1 MNRLKEIGRRLFYLG
16 RQPHFNRELDD
27 EVQFHIETRADELER
42 TGIPRREALVQAGR
56 EFGSTVRMR
65 EQTRAAWQIKWID
78 DLLSDLRYALRALRR
93 NPGFAAAAIFSL
105 ALGIGANTTMFS
117 LTMEFLFSRPSCRNP
132 ETLRSIQIGGNSAAE
147 VRDWRFLRSAHI
159 FADVAGSFE
168 EAESNWRNGENTYR
182 LSVMPVTDN
191 FFNMVG
197 VPVAFGRAIQP
208 GEQYTVVLSHGF
220 WQRRLSGDP
229 NVLGKVLVLDGRHYT
244 VVGVLPRD
252 TRTLIG
258 FGFAP
263 ELYFPVLREDELV
276 SLVARLPEG
285 MTRAQAFGRLRAAGN
300 ELNKVHPRSRNY
312 SWADG
317 IRVAPVAGLE
327 RLDEFGLGPFA
338 AFFGMLMIV
347 VGLVLLIA
355 CANVSSLLLARA
367 SSRRQELAIRLAI
380 GAGRGRIV
388 RQLLAESLLLAL
400 VGTTAGLLLNIWL
413 TSLMNRVQLPV
424 PVPIQLLIRPDWRLL
439 LYSVCVALIS
449 ALVAGLMPALKA
461 TRGGVSEA
469 LKIQQGQVGHQ
480 RWTLRNALVV
490 GQIAISIVL
499 LATGFLFI
507 RNMTKALTMHPG
519 FDVEHT
525 VWAYMRLVPEKYFPN
540 KDSGPEKARALIRD
554 ALDQLR
560 ALRGVEA
567 ASIARAVPLNDHV
580 TVGTDFRTERSQNP
594 IQVDFNYNFVGPGYF
609 RTMGI
614 PILQG
619 REFVV
624 SDRSGSAEIVII
636 NENLAQRLFGNA
648 NPVGRT
654 IYWDGRPLT
663 VVGLAKNSKYFTL
676 GEENPQALYSSYLR
690 EGGSIVNLHFVIR
703 AIGAPQGVVRSI
715 SRTLGELDPS
725 AAVEVKPLRDSLGFA
740 FLPSRVGAGLLGT
753 MGLLG
758 LALASIGL
766 YGVLAYAV
774 SRRIREIGLRIAL
787 GADSIAIVGMIVR
800 QSLSLLIVGVTIG
813 LGIAAFA
820 TRPLAMFLVP
830 ELSPADPITFLS
842 VVGVLL
848 VVALAATAGPVLRA
862 VRVDP
867 MTALRYE

>member
-1 MNRLKEIGRRLFYLG
+1 MNWLKEIARRLFYLG
-16 RQPHFNRELDD
+16 RRPNFDSELED
-27 EVQFHIETRADELER
+27 EIQFHVETRAHELAE
-42 TGIPRREALVQAGR
+42 TGVARREALAQAER
-56 EFGSTVRMR
+56 EFGSRVRMR
-65 EQTRAAWQIKWID
+65 EQTRAAWEIQWME
-78 DLLSDLRYALRALRR
+78 DLLADVRYASRALLR

-117 LTMEFLFSRPSCRNP
+117 LTMEFLFSRPSCRDP
-132 ETLRSIQIGGNSAAE
+132 ETLRSIQIGGNSAAA
-147 VRDWRFLRSAHI
+147 VRDWRFLRSAHV

-168 EAESNWRNGENTYR
+168 EAEANWRNGEDTYR

-191 FFNMVG
+191 FFDMVG
-197 VPVAFGRAIQP
+197 VPLAFGRAIQP
-208 GEQYTVVLSHGF
+208 GEQYTAVLSHGF

-229 NVLGKVLVLDGRHYT
+229 HVLGKALVLDGRHYT

-263 ELYFPVLREDELV
+263 ELYFPVLREDEPV

-285 MTRAQAFGRLRAAGN
+285 MTRAQAFARLQAACK
-300 ELNKVHPRSRNY
+300 ELNKVHPRSQNY

-327 RLDEFGLGPFA
+327 RLDELGLGPFA

-388 RQLLAESLLLAL
+388 RQLLAESLLLAGL
-400 VGTTAGLLLNIWL
+400 GTTAGLLLNIAL
-413 TSLMNRVQLPV
+413 TGWMNRVQLPV
-424 PVPIQLLIRPDWRLL
+424 PVPIQLLIQPDRRLL
-439 LYSVCVALIS
+439 AYSACVALIS
-449 ALVAGLMPALKA
+449 ALAAGLMPALKA
-461 TRGGVSEA
+461 TRGAVSET
-469 LKIQQGQVGHQ
+469 LKFQQGQAGNQ
-480 RWTLRNALVV
+480 RWTLRNALVA
-490 GQIAISIVL
+490 GQLAVSVVL
-499 LATGFLFI
+499 LAAGFLFL
-507 RNMTKALTMHPG
+507 RNMTKAMTMRPG

-525 VWAYMRLVPEKYFPN
+525 VWAYMRLVPEKYFPS

-554 ALDQLR
+554 ALDRLR
-560 ALRGVEA
+560 ALPGVEA

-580 TVGTDFRTERSQNP
+580 TIGTDFRTDRSQNP
-594 IQVDFNYNFVGPGYF
+594 IHVDFNYNFVGPGYF
-609 RTMGI
+609 KTMGI
-614 PILQG
+614 PILEG
-619 REFVV
+619 REFLA
-624 SDRSGSAEIVII
+624 SEGSSSPGVVII
-636 NENLAQRLFGNA
+636 NENLARRLFGNA
-648 NPVGRT
+648 SPVGRT
-654 IYWDGRPLT
+654 IYWDGKPVT
-663 VVGLAKNSKYFTL
+663 VAGLARNSKYFTL
-676 GEENPQALYSSYLR
+676 GEENPQALYTSYMR

-703 AIGAPQGVVRSI
+703 AFGAPQGVVRAI
-715 SRTLGELDPS
+715 NRTLGQLDPA

-740 FLPSRVGAGLLGT
+740 FLPSRVGAGLLGS

-787 GADSIAIVGMIVR
+787 GAGRGAIVGMIAR
-800 QSLSLLIVGVTIG
+800 QSLSLVILGVTTG

-842 VVGVLL
+842 VAVVLL
-848 VVALAATAGPVLRA
+848 VVGLAATAGPVARA

>member
-1 MNRLKEIGRRLFYLG
+1 MDWLKELARRLYYLG
-16 RQPHFNRELDD
+16 RQTNFNHELDD
-27 EVQFHIETRADELER
+27 EMQFHIEARAGELEQ
-42 TGIPRREALVQAGR
+42 TGISRAQALVQARR
-56 EFGSTVRMR
+56 EFGSSVRMR
-65 EQTRAAWQIKWID
+65 ENTRSAWQIHWLE

-117 LTMEFLFSRPSCRNP
+117 LTMEFLFSQPSCRNP

-147 VRDWRFLRSAHI
+147 VRDYRFLRDAHI
-159 FADVAGSFE
+159 FVDVAGSFE
-168 EAESNWRNGENTYR
+168 EAESNWRYGEDTYR

-197 VPVAFGRAIQP
+197 VPLAFGRPIQP
-208 GEQYTVVLSHGF
+208 GELDTVVLSHHF

-252 TRTLIG
+252 HRTLIG
-258 FGFAP
+258 FGFSP
-263 ELYFPVLREDELV
+263 ELYFPVLREDEPV
-276 SLVARLPEG
+276 SLVARLPVG
-285 MTRAQAFGRLRAAGN
+285 MARAEAFARLQAACK
-300 ELNKVHPRSRNY
+300 ELSKVHPRSQNY

-327 RLDEFGLGPFA
+327 RLDELGLGPFA

-380 GAGRGRIV
+380 GAARGRIV

-400 VGTTAGLLLNIWL
+400 LGTTAGLLLNIWG
-413 TSLMNRVQLPV
+413 TGVMNRVQLPV
-424 PVPIQLLIRPDWRLL
+424 PVPIQLSIQPDWRLL
-439 LYSVCVALIS
+439 LYCTCVALIS

-461 TRGGVSEA
+461 TRTGVSEA
-469 LKIQQGQVGHQ
+469 LKLQQGQVGNQ

-490 GQIAISIVL
+490 GQLAVSVVL
-499 LATGFLFI
+499 LATGFLFV
-507 RNMTKALTMHPG
+507 RNMSKALTMHPG
-519 FDVEHT
+519 FDAEHT
-525 VWAYMRLVPEKYFPN
+525 VWAHVRLVPEKYFPH
-540 KDSGPEKARALIRD
+540 KDSGPEKAQALIRD

-560 ALRGVEA
+560 SVPGVES
-567 ASIARAVPLNDHV
+567 ASIARVVPLNDHV
-580 TVGTDFRTERSQNP
+580 TRGSEIRTDLSDTP
-594 IQVDFNYNFVGPGYF
+594 IRAEFNYNWVAPEYF
-609 RTMGI
+609 KTMGI

-619 REFVV
+619 HEFLP
-624 SDRSGSAEIVII
+624 SDRSGSPEVVVL
-636 NENLAQRLFGNA
+636 NENLAQRLFGKV
-648 NPVGRT
+648 NPIGRT
-654 IYWDGRPLT
+654 IRWGGDPTT
-663 VVGLAKNSKYFTL
+663 VIGVAKNSKYFTI
-676 GEENPQALYSSYLR
+676 GEEDPLAMYAPYFQV
-690 EGGSIVNLHFVIR
+690 GGSVVNLNFLIR
-703 AIGAPQGVVRSI
+703 ATHPQSVVKEVDRA
-715 SRTLGELDPS
+715 LGRLDSS
-725 AAVEVKPLRDSLGFA
+725 AAIEVKPMSDALGFA
-740 FLPSRVGAGLLGT
+740 FLPSRIGAALLGS

-787 GADSIAIVGMIVR
+787 GADRRAIVGMVLQ
-800 QSLSLLIVGVTIG
+800 QSLSLAITGVVIG

-830 ELSPADPITFLS
+830 DLSPTDPATFLG
-842 VVGVLL
+842 VAAVLL
-848 VVALAATAGPVLRA
+848 AVALAATLGPALRA